1 MSTTRLQRRDFL
13 RVSLAAGGGL
23 LIGFRS
29 SARAA
34 QATPTAPDAD
44 VFAPNAWVRISTAG
58 AVTVMINK
66 AEMGQGVSTALA
78 MVLAEEL
85 DADWKTVGFEFA
97 PAAPEY
103 GDPVYQLQMVGGST
117 SVKHM
122 YEPLRAAGAMARALL
137 VQAAAAQWG
146 VGADECSTHNGAVV
160 HAASERRTT
169 YGELASAAAQL
180 EAPADV
186 KLKDPANFK
195 RIGVSTRRLD
205 TPDKSRGVA
214 KFAIDIE
221 LPGMLTALVAHPP
234 TFGGRAKSI
243 SDAAAL
249 AVPGVV
255 KVVDVGSGVAVIAKN
270 FWAAKRGRDALKV
283 EWDLGANAALSSE
296 RLRAEYR
303 QLARTPGI
311 VARRDGE
318 GDKVL
323 NAGAQVLEA
332 DFELPYLAHAPMEPL
347 ACVVDLRAD
356 SMDIWAGSQ
365 FQTVDQGAAAAVA
378 GLAPERVKLHTTF
391 LGGGFGR
398 RANPVADYIVEGVK
412 IARHAGAPV
421 KLIWTRD
428 DDMRGGYYR
437 PMWHSRIRGALDSK
451 GELVGWA
458 HTIVGQSFIAGTAFE
473 PFIIKD
479 GIDGTSVEGA
489 VDLPYSIPNVQVELH
504 TTKVGVPTLW
514 WRSVGHS
521 HTAFVVE
528 HFFDE
533 LARAAKQDP
542 YELRRRLLTA
552 HPRQLAV
559 LERAASAAGW
569 GQPLPEGRARGIAL
583 HASFSSI
590 VAQVVEAS
598 LEGGE
603 VRVHRVVCAVDCGR
617 IVNPDTVVAQLEG
630 AVGFGLTS
638 ALYSEISLRDGR
650 VEQSNFH
657 DYKMLRMHQMPK
669 VEVHLI
675 ASDQPP
681 TGIGEP
687 GVPPVA
693 PALCNALLA
702 LTGKPIHRL
711 PIRVE
716 DLGTKGARA

>member
-1 MSTTRLQRRDFL
+1 MSATRLQRRDFL

-29 SARAA
+29 PASASRSTAA
-34 QATPTAPDAD
+34 APDAE

-103 GDPVYQLQMVGGST
+103 GDPVYHLQMVGGST

-146 VGADECSTHNGAVV
+146 VDAGECSTENGAVV
-160 HAASERRTT
+160 HAASKRRAG
-169 YGELASAAAQL
+169 YGDLASAAARL

-186 KLKDPANFK
+186 KLKDPAKFK

-234 TFGGRAKSI
+234 TFGGRAKTI

-270 FWAAKRGRDALKV
+270 FWAAKLGREALKV

-303 QLARTPGI
+303 QLSRTSGRIARLDG
-311 VARRDGE
+311 DGE
-318 GDKVL
+318 DAL
-323 NAGAQVLEA
+323 SAGAQLLEA

-347 ACVVDLRAD
+347 ACVVDLRSD

-398 RANPVADYIVEGVK
+398 RANPTADYIVEGVQ

-451 GELVGWA
+451 GEIVAWA

-473 PFIIKD
+473 PFIIRD

-489 VDLPYSIPNVQVELH
+489 VDLPYAVPNVQVELH

-542 YELRRRLLTA
+542 YELRRRMLAA

-559 LERAASAAGW
+559 LERAAGAAGW
-569 GQPLPEGRARGIAL
+569 GQPLPRGRARGIAL

-630 AVGFGLTS
+630 AVGFGITS

-675 ASDQPP
+675 ASEEPP

-716 DLGTKGARA
+716 DLGTKGA

>member
-1 MSTTRLQRRDFL
+1 MSATRLQRRDFL

-29 SARAA
+29 PASAASSTPAA
-34 QATPTAPDAD
+34 LRPD

-103 GDPVYQLQMVGGST
+103 GDPVYHLQMVGGST

-137 VQAAAAQWG
+137 VKAAAAQWG
-146 VGADECSTHNGAVV
+146 VGEGECSTENGAVV
-160 HAASERRTT
+160 HAASERRAN
-169 YGELASAAAQL
+169 YGDLASAAAQL

-186 KLKDPANFK
+186 KLKDPAKFK

-270 FWAAKRGRDALKV
+270 FWAAKRGREALKI

-303 QLARTPGI
+303 QLSRTPGL
-311 VARRDGE
+311 VARLDGDGE
-318 GDKVL
+318 EAL
-323 NAGAQVLEA
+323 SAGARVLEA

-378 GLAPERVKLHTTF
+378 GLAPERVRLHTTF

-398 RANPVADYIVEGVK
+398 RANPVADYIVEGVQ

-451 GELVGWA
+451 GELVAWA

-489 VDLPYSIPNVQVELH
+489 VDLPYAIPNVQVELH

-542 YELRRRLLTA
+542 YEHRRRLLAA

-630 AVGFGLTS
+630 AVGFGITS

-716 DLGTKGARA
+716 DLGTKGA